1 MNVEELLEKYAL
13 GFRDFSGIVIPE
25 ANLAGIKLSGVDL
38 SYADLSIVNLSG
50 SNLTKANLSY
60 AQLNVA
66 RLSGAHLEGA
76 NLTKASLNVAN
87 LIRANLNN
95 AQLVRASLIR
105 GELIRADFS
114 RANLLEANLSNA
126 DLREATLRHAVL
138 RGANLNQAC
147 FKGASLVAANLEQ
160 ATLNT
165 TDLTRADL
173 SGANLREAELRQVN
187 MFRAN
192 LCGANL
198 SDANLRWADLRG
210 ANLSWADLS
219 GAKLSGANLAGA
231 DLSNANLTNTSF
243 VHADLTYAKLI
254 QAEWVGADL
263 TGASLTGAKLYAT
276 SRFGLK
282 TDMLICEWVDLS
294 QKGDRSIIHHLNA
307 EDSGEFFNET
317 PPTIRIIIDR
327 PLDPEANFALAG
339 AFFQIT
345 QKYRELKQP
354 PSMEIGRRRTVF
366 TFRVDSDESLF
377 PIAYMSIIPFRDASA
392 TQKNISRAI
401 EIITSQDNNH
411 ELINSQQMQKI
422 TTSFEQVIENENIIK
437 NSTKIL
443 EIAAKLNFFKAP
455 TQTILTNSSAT
466 NLMIYDNQNFGKRL
480 IDHPQIEADLYN
492 NELSEL
498 SKSRHPSLNTV
509 IDFFKGFHYFN

>member
-13 GFRDFSGIVIPE
+13 GFRDFSGIVLPE

-76 NLTKASLNVAN
+76 NLNSASLNVVN

-165 TDLTRADL
+165 TNLTRADL

-192 LCGANL
+192 LSGANL

-231 DLSNANLTNTSF
+231 DLSHANLTNTSF

-263 TGASLTGAKLYAT
+263 TGASLTGAKLYGT

-294 QKGDRSIIHHLNA
+294 KKGDRSIIHHLNA

-377 PIAYMSIIPFRDASA
+377 PIAYMAIIPFRDAAA
-392 TQKNISRAI
+392 TQKSIYRAVEMI
-401 EIITSQDNNH
+401 ANQDNNH
-411 ELINSQQMQKI
+411 EFINSQQMQKLN
-422 TTSFEQVIENENIIK
+422 TSLEQVIENENMIK
-437 NSTKIL
+437 NATKVL
-443 EIAAKLNFFKAP
+443 AIAAKLNFFKAP
-455 TQTILTNSSAT
+455 TQTILTNSSAK
-466 NLMIYDNQNFGKRL
+466 NLMIYDNPHFGKIL
-480 IDHPQIEADLYN
+480 IDHPQIEADLYD

-498 SKSRHPSLNTV
+498 SKSRQPSLNTV
-509 IDFFKGFHYFN
+509 IDFFTGFHYFH

>member
-1 MNVEELLEKYAL
+1 
-13 GFRDFSGIVIPE
+13 
-25 ANLAGIKLSGVDL
+25 
-38 SYADLSIVNLSG
+38 
-50 SNLTKANLSY
+50 
-60 AQLNVA
+60 
-66 RLSGAHLEGA
+66 
-76 NLTKASLNVAN
+76 AN

-95 AQLVRASLIR
+95 ANLVQASLIR
-105 GELIRADFS
+105 SELIRADFS
-114 RANLLEANLSNA
+114 RANLLEANLTNA

-165 TDLTRADL
+165 TNLTRADL

-243 VHADLTYAKLI
+243 VHADLTHAKLI

-263 TGASLTGAKLYAT
+263 TGATLTGAKLYAT

-294 QKGDRSIIHHLNA
+294 KRGDRSIVHHLNA

-345 QKYRELKQP
+345 QKYRGLKQP

-377 PIAYMSIIPFRDASA
+377 PIAYMAIIPFKDAIA
-392 TQKNISRAI
+392 TQKNIYRAI
-401 EIITSQDNNH
+401 EMITGQDNNH
-411 ELINSQQMQKI
+411 ELINTQQMRQI

-437 NSTKIL
+437 NATKIL

-455 TQTILTNSSAT
+455 TQTILTNSSAK
-466 NLMIYDNQNFGKRL
+466 NLMIYDNQHFGKRL
-480 IDHPQIEADLYN
+480 IDHPQIEADLYD

>member
-327 PLDPEANFALAG
+327 ALDPEANFALAG
-339 AFFQIT
+339 AYFQIT
-345 QKYRELKQP
+345 QKYQGLKQP
-354 PSMEIGRRRTVF
+354 PSMEIDRRRTVF
-366 TFRVDSDESLF
+366 TFRADSDESLF
-377 PIAYMSIIPFRDASA
+377 SIAYMAILPFRDAA
-392 TQKNISRAI
+392 ITQKSIYTVVEMIAKEDTNEQFINI
-401 EIITSQDNNH
+401 
-411 ELINSQQMQKI
+411 QQMQKI
-422 TTSFEQVIENENIIK
+422 NNLLEQANQ
-437 NSTKIL
+437 NSDSIQNATKIL
-443 EIAAKLNFFKAP
+443 KIAAKLNFFQAP
-455 TQTILTNSSAT
+455 TQTILTNSSAK
-466 NLMIYDNQNFGKRL
+466 NIILYDNPHFGKKL
-480 IDHPQIEADLYN
+480 IDHPQIEAALYED
-492 NELSEL
+492 ELSEL
-498 SKSRHPSLNTV
+498 SKSRQPSLNL
-509 IDFFKGFHYFN
+509 ILDFF